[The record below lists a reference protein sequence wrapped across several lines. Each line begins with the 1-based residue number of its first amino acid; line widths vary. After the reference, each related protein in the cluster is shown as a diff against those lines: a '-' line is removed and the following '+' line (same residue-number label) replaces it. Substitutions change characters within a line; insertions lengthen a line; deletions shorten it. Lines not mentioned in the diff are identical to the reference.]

1 MDKLGCLSSRQRRA
15 KPLQS
20 FVDCSAGV
28 QRPSGYDVYAA
39 DGTLFGEWLR
49 HDLFVNVQYLRQP
62 KTPRFDELVPGFGQ
76 TQPSSAVFLFEPN
89 DRLFI
94 HARYRVA
101 QPFSFLDRLE
111 LHVAFQE
118 INDDQRL
125 RDFGTTLEQR
135 ERNRSRMTGVT
146 LQLSSDW
153 SDWIFLTYGG
163 EIYLDTIAS
172 RRIGRDIETQETLQ
186 QSSRFADGSRL
197 DSYAGYLQTEIFLH
211 PRLTAILGGRLSYF
225 AIDIPRVDREVGVDL
240 GLDDLTGSASLIF
253 HATPSLNLVTN
264 VGRGFRVP
272 NVFDLSTLG
281 PRPGNRFN
289 MPNLGLDPERVVTVD
304 VGAKWESSRFRAE
317 VFGFYSDFQ
326 DKITDLPTGDFTAE
340 GRQVVQSQNLN
351 AVELWGVEAAGRWS
365 VSEGWE
371 VFGSFTYTWA
381 QEESQTGQKEPASRI
396 PPANGQVGGVYT
408 LSDAVWIEGFVRFAA
423 DQNRLSERDTSDPR
437 INPNGTPGWVS
448 VNLRAGWQIN
458 EYVSVKGGLENMFDK
473 SYREHGS
480 GINAPGV
487 NAIVSMETRF

>member
-1 MDKLGCLSSRQRRA
+1 
-15 KPLQS
+15 
-20 FVDCSAGV
+20 
-28 QRPSGYDVYAA
+28 
-39 DGTLFGEWLR
+39 
-49 HDLFVNVQYLRQP
+49 
-62 KTPRFDELVPGFGQ
+62 
-76 TQPSSAVFLFEPN
+76 
-89 DRLFI
+89 LFI
-94 HARYRVA
+94 HARYRVT

-111 LHVAFQE
+111 LHAAFQE
-118 INDDQRL
+118 INDDRRS

-146 LQLSSDW
+146 LQLSSHW
-153 SDWIFLTYGG
+153 SDWIFLTYGA
-163 EIYLDTIAS
+163 EVYLDTIAS
-172 RRIGRDIETQETLQ
+172 SRIGRDIEPRAAVRQ
-186 QSSRFADGSRL
+186 QSRFADCSTL
-197 DSYAGYLQTEIFLH
+197 NSIAGYIQSELWLH
-211 PRLTAILGGRLSYF
+211 PRHTPLLGGRMSYF
-225 AIDIPRVDREVGVDL
+225 DIDIPRADREVGVHL

-289 MPNLGLDPERVVTVD
+289 IPNLGLDPERVVTVD
-304 VGAKWESSRFRAE
+304 VGAKWDLRRFRAE

-326 DKITDLPTGDFTAE
+326 DKITDVPTGDFTAE

-365 VSEGWE
+365 VSERWE

-381 QEESQTGQKEPASRI
+381 QEEFQAGQARQKEPASRI
-396 PPANGQVGGVYT
+396 PPANGQVGGLYT
-408 LSDAVWIEGFVRFAA
+408 LSDSVWIEGFLRFAA

-437 INPNGTPGWVS
+437 INPNGTPAWVTAS
-448 VNLRAGWQIN
+448 LRAGWQIN
-458 EYVSVKGGLENMFDK
+458 EYMSIKGALENMFDK

-487 NAIVSMETRF
+487 NAIVSVETRF